1 LEGLHVSKDRLPQGS
16 KKKYWAV
23 NLALLVATCVAFVYF
38 HYLRPEV
45 TAAMRG
51 EEVAREFGC
60 FACHGGT
67 GISGISNPGSV
78 SGDVPSWVAGK
89 IAMYVIEE
97 QDFQEWILYGV
108 PRSHSSSADYVKPA
122 SLIPMPA
129 YEKVLSGN
137 ELEDLVEYLQAV
149 SGWAASIP
157 NEVYEG
163 RKIGLRLGCF
173 GCHGP
178 SGMGGVW
185 NPGSLKNS
193 IPPWTG
199 EDFEELVRD
208 TQELREWILDGRIK
222 RLWKKP
228 LARYF
233 LERQI
238 IQMPAYRE
246 YLSDEELEKLVT
258 YVRWLRKE

>member
-1 LEGLHVSKDRLPQGS
+1 MSKGGVPQGS
-16 KKKYWAV
+16 KKKYWV
-23 NLALLVATCVAFVYF
+23 VSVALLVVACAAFVHF
-38 HYLRPEV
+38 RYLRPEV
-45 TAAMRG
+45 TPAMRG

-60 FACHGGT
+60 FACHSGRGT
-67 GISGISNPGSV
+67 YGIRNPGSV

-89 IAMYVIEE
+89 IAMYVVEE
-97 QDFQEWILYGV
+97 RDFQEWILYGV
-108 PRSHSSSADYVKPA
+108 PRSHSSSIDYIKPS

-129 YEKVLSGN
+129 YEEVLSGN
-137 ELEDLVEYLQAV
+137 KLEDLVEYLRAV
-149 SGWAASIP
+149 SGWAASVP

-163 RKIGLRLGCF
+163 RRIGLRLGCF

-199 EDFEELVRD
+199 EDFGELVRD
-208 TQELREWILDGRIK
+208 TQELREWILEGRIK
-222 RLWKKP
+222 RLWRNP

-246 YLSDEELEKLVT
+246 HLSDEELEKLVT
-258 YVRWLRKE
+258 YIRWLRRE